1 MLDDLGVLA
10 AFSWFSRE
18 FTLTY
23 PDIHI
28 QQKIALEEDDV
39 PENLKVVIYR
49 VLQESLNNIAKHSK
63 ATHVVLSL
71 KKTKKTL
78 YLSIKDDGSGFDLE
92 HALSQVGEQG
102 GLGLAGM
109 MKRIDL
115 AGGVCKI
122 TAEEKKGT
130 EIKALW
136 QI

>member
-10 AFSWFSRE
+10 ALSWFSRE
-18 FTLTY
+18 FQLTY

-49 VLQESLNNIAKHSK
+49 VLQESLNNIAKHSR
-63 ATHVVLSL
+63 ATLVRLSL
-71 KKTKKTL
+71 KKINKTL
-78 YLSIKDDGSGFDLE
+78 EFFIKDNGSGFDLE
-92 HALSQVGEQG
+92 YALSWVGEQG

-115 AGGVCKI
+115 AGGVCNI